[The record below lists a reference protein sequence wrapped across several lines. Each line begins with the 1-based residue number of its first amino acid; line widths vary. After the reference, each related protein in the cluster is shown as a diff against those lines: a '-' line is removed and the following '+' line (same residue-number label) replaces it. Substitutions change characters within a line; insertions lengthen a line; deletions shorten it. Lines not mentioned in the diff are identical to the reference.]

1 MIVVPPDL
9 ELWLTAYL
17 RSKFPNVDVT
27 NKEPPTLK
35 LPLSKPLIVV
45 RDDGGPKLGYTTFN
59 RSVGVSVL
67 AGTRT
72 NDKPANDLARGV
84 AGALFD
90 TTLGERAG
98 PIVSVEDDGCN
109 GPYAVQESL
118 DVARRYI
125 TAEYI
130 VIGEHN

>member
-9 ELWLTAYL
+9 ESWLITYL
-17 RSKFPNVDVT
+17 RSKFPDVDLD
-27 NKEPPTLK
+27 NKEPATLK
-35 LPLSKPLIVV
+35 LPFTRPLIVV
-45 RDDGGPKLGYTTFN
+45 RDDGGPKLDYTTFN
-59 RSVGVSVL
+59 RSVGVSIL
-67 AGTRT
+67 AGTRMHT
-72 NDKPANDLARGV
+72 KPANDLARSV
-84 AGALFD
+84 AGVLFD
-90 TTLGERAG
+90 TTLGERPG

-109 GPYAVQESL
+109 GPYAVKESL